1 MKKRYTVQF
10 DKDAD
15 SGWWVVTV
23 PEIPGCLTQ
32 GRSLAE
38 GRRRI
43 REALALFIDEKLAA
57 TVDLVDDVRLPRST
71 GAVVKQAATVRAQLD
86 ELQAEAIKATSAA
99 AKLLVRK
106 SGLSVRD
113 AADLLGVSYQR
124 IQQLAGASKQG

>member
-57 TVDLVDDVRLPRST
+57 TVDLVDDVRLPKST

-113 AADLLGVSYQR
+113 AADLLGVSHQR

>member
-113 AADLLGVSYQR
+113 AADLLGVSHQR

>member
-1 MKKRYTVQF
+1 
-10 DKDAD
+10 
-15 SGWWVVTV
+15 V

-57 TVDLVDDVRLPRST
+57 TLDLVDDVRLPRST
-71 GAVVKQAATVRAQLD
+71 GAVVKQAAKLRPQLD

-113 AADLLGVSYQR
+113 AADLLGVSHQR

>member
-1 MKKRYTVQF
+1 MKKYYRVQF

-23 PEIPGCLTQ
+23 PEIRGCLTQ

-57 TVDLVDDVRLPRST
+57 TVDLVDDVRLPGST
-71 GAVVKQAATVRAQLD
+71 GAVVKQAAAVRAQLD

-113 AADLLGVSYQR
+113 AGDLLGVSYQR
-124 IQQLAGASKQG
+124 IQQLAGAGKQG

>member
-43 REALALFIDEKLAA
+43 RKALALFIDEKLAA
-57 TVDLVDDVRLPRST
+57 TVDLVDDVRLPKST

-113 AADLLGVSYQR
+113 AADLLGVSHQR

>member
-71 GAVVKQAATVRAQLD
+71 GAVVKQAASVRAQLD

-113 AADLLGVSYQR
+113 AADLLGVSHQR